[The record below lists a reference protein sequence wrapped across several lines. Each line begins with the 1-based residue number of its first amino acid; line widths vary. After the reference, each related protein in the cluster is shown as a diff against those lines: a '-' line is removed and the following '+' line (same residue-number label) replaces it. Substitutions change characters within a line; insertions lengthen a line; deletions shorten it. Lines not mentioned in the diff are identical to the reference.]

1 MAVVPVFPSVT
12 VAPPMETRGS
22 SSTMTPTAWPESL
35 GAPGELVRLREKYSS
50 DSPSRSPL
58 IAMATV
64 LTVWP
69 GAKVSVPEAA
79 WKSLPDVAAG
89 GGWYQPQFH
98 HSVSPSA
105 VE

>member
-1 MAVVPVFPSVT
+1 MA
-12 VAPPMETRGS
+12 M
-22 SSTMTPTAWPESL
+22 
-35 GAPGELVRLREKYSS
+35 
-50 DSPSRSPL
+50 
-58 IAMATV
+58 V

-69 GAKVSVPEAA
+69 AANVSVPEAA

-89 GGWYQPQFH
+89 GGSYQPQFH